1 MSSPLWDWRQ
11 ALEQNTCI
19 LRIAKFMEWQAE
31 VTLIDHHYDTPC
43 MLPLTLYRHFK
54 GLSMHPPPEMSFDE

>member
-1 MSSPLWDWRQ
+1 
-11 ALEQNTCI
+11 
-19 LRIAKFMEWQAE
+19 MEWQAE